1 MICWMIINNRDIMS
15 KKDKT
20 LKDILDLILYE
31 NLSTQDEIA
40 EKLGITRRYVTQLL
54 QPLVK
59 DGTVKRAY
67 MIDLKS
73 YEKVAESLSD
83 YAGTPETK
91 GNVIVND
98 MIANM
103 AKHVHSQI
111 EVSFDAVLE
120 YDEDKANKALEMDY
134 ATNNMVEKIRTSV
147 ETIVN
152 MNKHSEISKSML
164 YNEIA
169 FDLVRIGDY
178 CGHIAKFVIN
188 DVYEIDENVLKKLK
202 KMYKIAQKMIR
213 LAITSFI
220 EGKTELKDDL
230 MELEESIHIL
240 QTKAINLIAE
250 QMAENSFDEK
260 ERSNYFIYLFRVVK
274 AFERMGDIS
283 VEMMDVSVEFH
294 QNIPRSTTP
303 RTFRY

>member
-1 MICWMIINNRDIMS
+1 MSINSGIMG

-31 NLSTQDEIA
+31 NPATQDEIA
-40 EKLGITRRYVTQLL
+40 LKLGITRRYVAQLL

-73 YEKVAESLSD
+73 YESIAESLSD
-83 YAGTPETK
+83 YHVNETK

-98 MIANM
+98 MINNM

-120 YDEDKANKALEMDY
+120 YDKEKANKALEMDF

-147 ETIVN
+147 ETIVS
-152 MNKHSEISKSML
+152 MNKHSEISKPML

-169 FDLVRIGDY
+169 YDLERIGDY
-178 CGHIAKFVIN
+178 CAHIAKFVIN
-188 DVYEIDENVLKKLK
+188 DIYKIEENVLKKLK
-202 KMYKIAQKMIR
+202 KMYKIARKMIR
-213 LAITSFI
+213 LAITSFL
-220 EGKTELKDDL
+220 EGKTALKDDL
-230 MELEESIHIL
+230 MKLEESIHIL

-250 QMAENSFDEK
+250 QMAESSFDEK
-260 ERSNYFIYLFRVVK
+260 ERSNYFIYLFRVIK

-283 VEMMDVSVEFH
+283 VEMMDVSIEFH
-294 QNIPRSTTP
+294 ENIPRSTTP

>member
-1 MICWMIINNRDIMS
+1 MSINSGIMG
-15 KKDKT
+15 KKDKK

-31 NLSTQDEIA
+31 NPATQDEIA
-40 EKLGITRRYVTQLL
+40 LKLGITRRYVAQLL

-73 YEKVAESLSD
+73 YESIAESLSD
-83 YAGTPETK
+83 YHVNETK
-91 GNVIVND
+91 GNVLVND
-98 MIANM
+98 MINNM

-120 YDEDKANKALEMDY
+120 YDKEKANKALEMDF

-147 ETIVN
+147 ETIVS
-152 MNKHSEISKSML
+152 MNKHSEISKPML

-169 FDLVRIGDY
+169 YDLERIGDY
-178 CGHIAKFVIN
+178 CAHIAKFVIN
-188 DVYEIDENVLKKLK
+188 DIYKIKENVLKKLK
-202 KMYKIAQKMIR
+202 KMYKIARKMIR
-213 LAITSFI
+213 LAITSFL

-230 MELEESIHIL
+230 MKLEELIHIL

-250 QMAENSFDEK
+250 QMAESSFDEK
-260 ERSNYFIYLFRVVK
+260 ERSNYFIYLFRVIK

-283 VEMMDVSVEFH
+283 VEMMDVSIEFH
-294 QNIPRSTTP
+294 ENIPRSTTP

>member
-1 MICWMIINNRDIMS
+1 MG
-15 KKDKT
+15 KKDKK

-31 NLSTQDEIA
+31 NPATQDEIA
-40 EKLGITRRYVTQLL
+40 LKLGITRRYVAQLL

-73 YEKVAESLSD
+73 YESIAESLSD
-83 YAGTPETK
+83 YHVNETK
-91 GNVIVND
+91 GNVLVND
-98 MIANM
+98 MINNM

-120 YDEDKANKALEMDY
+120 YDKEKANKALEMDF

-147 ETIVN
+147 ETIVS
-152 MNKHSEISKSML
+152 MNKHSEISKPML

-169 FDLVRIGDY
+169 YDLERIGDY
-178 CGHIAKFVIN
+178 CAHIAKFVIN
-188 DVYEIDENVLKKLK
+188 DIYKIEENVLKKLK
-202 KMYKIAQKMIR
+202 KMYKIARKMIR
-213 LAITSFI
+213 LAITSFL

-230 MELEESIHIL
+230 MKLEELIHIL

-250 QMAENSFDEK
+250 QMAESSFDEK
-260 ERSNYFIYLFRVVK
+260 ERSNYFIYLFRVIK

-283 VEMMDVSVEFH
+283 VEMMDVSIEFH
-294 QNIPRSTTP
+294 ENIPRSTTP

>member
-1 MICWMIINNRDIMS
+1 MSINSGIMG

-31 NLSTQDEIA
+31 NPATQDVIA
-40 EKLGITRRYVTQLL
+40 LKLGITRRYVAQLL

-73 YEKVAESLSD
+73 YESIAESLSD
-83 YAGTPETK
+83 YHVNETK

-98 MIANM
+98 MINNM

-120 YDEDKANKALEMDY
+120 YDKEKANKALEMDF

-147 ETIVN
+147 ETIVS
-152 MNKHSEISKSML
+152 MNKHSEISKPML

-169 FDLVRIGDY
+169 YDLERIGDY
-178 CGHIAKFVIN
+178 CAHIAKFVIN
-188 DVYEIDENVLKKLK
+188 DIYKIEENVLKKLK
-202 KMYKIAQKMIR
+202 KMYKIARKMIR
-213 LAITSFI
+213 LAITSFL

-230 MELEESIHIL
+230 MKLEESIHIL

-250 QMAENSFDEK
+250 QMAESSFDEK
-260 ERSNYFIYLFRVVK
+260 ERSNYFIYLFRVIK

-283 VEMMDVSVEFH
+283 VEMMDVSIEFH
-294 QNIPRSTTP
+294 ENIPRSTTP

>member
-1 MICWMIINNRDIMS
+1 MITNNCDIMS

-31 NLSTQDEIA
+31 NPSTQDEIA

-59 DGTVKRAY
+59 DGTVKRSY
-67 MIDLKS
+67 VIDLKS

-83 YAGTPETK
+83 YGGSIETK

-120 YDEDKANKALEMDY
+120 YDEEKANKALEMDF

-169 FDLVRIGDY
+169 YDLERIGDY

>member
-1 MICWMIINNRDIMS
+1 MSINSGIMG

-31 NLSTQDEIA
+31 NPATQDEIA
-40 EKLGITRRYVTQLL
+40 LKLGITRRYVAQLL

-73 YEKVAESLSD
+73 YESIAESLSD
-83 YAGTPETK
+83 YHVNETK

-98 MIANM
+98 MINNM

-120 YDEDKANKALEMDY
+120 YDIEKANKALEMDF

-147 ETIVN
+147 ETIVS
-152 MNKHSEISKSML
+152 MNKHSEISKPML

-169 FDLVRIGDY
+169 YDLERIGDY
-178 CGHIAKFVIN
+178 CAHIAKFVIN
-188 DVYEIDENVLKKLK
+188 DIYKIEENVLKKLK
-202 KMYKIAQKMIR
+202 KMYKIARKMIR
-213 LAITSFI
+213 LAITSFL

-230 MELEESIHIL
+230 MKLEESIHIL

-250 QMAENSFDEK
+250 QMAESSFDEK
-260 ERSNYFIYLFRVVK
+260 ERSNYFIYLFRVIK

-283 VEMMDVSVEFH
+283 VEMMDVSIEFH
-294 QNIPRSTTP
+294 ENIPRSTTP